1 MTKDRFMKEN
11 IKSSGQYLYKYQVEN
26 QEAIRDKE
34 ARAKALAEG
43 LMTGKRRDSVNM
55 MASLSQMF
63 VKKTTKTPKKGSKKF

>member
-1 MTKDRFMKEN
+1 MKEN

>member
-43 LMTGKRRDSVNM
+43 LMTGKRSDSVNM
-55 MASLSQMF
+55 MASLSQIF